1 MNILIVYPSWEER
14 SALGFDKDIESTKFD
29 RVILFENAAP
39 INSEKISP
47 IIAVIERKCN
57 DSKINYDKVILDF
70 NSASCWGELKN
81 QMASINRDDCI
92 TLDICTMS
100 RNLIWALLFFL
111 KEIVP
116 SVEIVYHQPYKYSNE
131 WLSRDAELP
140 RLLFKHSGIVSIEK
154 QTLLVIITGF
164 DLERTKQLVY
174 FYNPSRVILLI
185 QKPNRLDENNRN
197 TSKLHADEC
206 IKMGVKTEYT
216 EIDCYSEDWGYGV
229 IEKVISENLKSFNI
243 VVSSLG
249 PKLSAVSVYKTYL
262 KHPEIA
268 LTDIPCREY
277 NVNYCEGIGNC
288 FEGSI
293 KF

>member
-268 LTDIPCREY
+268 VTYIPCREY